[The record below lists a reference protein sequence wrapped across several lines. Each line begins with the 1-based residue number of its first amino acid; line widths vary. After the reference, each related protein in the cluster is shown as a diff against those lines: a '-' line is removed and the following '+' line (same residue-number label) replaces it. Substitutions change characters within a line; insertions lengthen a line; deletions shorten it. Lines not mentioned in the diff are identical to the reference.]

1 MLLCCTAV
9 LLCFVILQQ
18 QAEVQIPEP
27 PADRIAQLTDMGFSE
42 ALARN
47 ALLLHRGSIEASMEW
62 LLEHGDDPAAAE
74 PIPQERLQQVC
85 VGCKETASASSSQA
99 PAGFFL
105 EHTTSRVLQ
114 VKPNCN
120 RP

>member
-1 MLLCCTAV
+1 MLLSY
-9 LLCFVILQQ
+9 VILQQ
-18 QAEVQIPEP
+18 QAQVQIPEP
-27 PADRIAQLTDMGFSE
+27 PADRISQLTDMGFSE

-85 VGCKETASASSSQA
+85 VCCKQPPVPVAAEKLQLLCWSNHTACAASQT
-99 PAGFFL
+99 PLHLG
-105 EHTTSRVLQ
+105 
-114 VKPNCN
+114 
-120 RP
+120 